1 MAKNP
6 FGKSRPV
13 DAPYAI
19 YESAGGQGWTWHICK
34 TYKLPEN
41 EAGDAYA
48 RWFVWAKS
56 PYTYG
61 DFEGGDTYRR
71 DVVNL
76 GRLVAAEPEWLA
88 AHGKGI
94 PIGYIPTPAEY
105 LAKA

>member
-34 TYKLPEN
+34 TYKAPES
-41 EAGDAYA
+41 EAKDQYA

-56 PYTYG
+56 PHTFG
-61 DFEGGDTYRR
+61 SFEGGDTYAR
-71 DVVNL
+71 DVWSL
-76 GRLVAAEPEWLA
+76 GRLVACTPEWLE
-88 AHGKGI
+88 AHGSKSHWQEGTI
-94 PIGYIPTPAEY
+94 ERLG
-105 LAKA
+105 

>member
-19 YESAGGQGWTWHICK
+19 YASDRGWTWHICK
-34 TYKLPEN
+34 TYKAPEN
-41 EAGDAYA
+41 EAKDQYA

-56 PYTYG
+56 PHTFG
-61 DFEGGDTYRR
+61 SFEGGDTYRR
-71 DVVNL
+71 DVVQL
-76 GRLVAAEPEWLA
+76 GRLVAADPEWLMA
-88 AHGKGI
+88 QGI
-94 PIGYIPTPAEY
+94 ARPMPTPAQY